1 MVSPL
6 MPAPTLPGRRAI
18 VFTDLD
24 GSLLD
29 HHGYS
34 HAGATPVLARI
45 RKEGIPLI
53 IVTSKTRAEVEEI
66 RRELGNADPF
76 IVENGGAAFFPQSG
90 PYRFLAAGEE
100 AAGYRRIQ
108 FGRSY
113 GEIRDFLAAFKSEG
127 GYRRI
132 IKGFGDLELGDI
144 MALTGLDADR
154 AGAAKRREFSEPFL
168 IAGETDAAAAAACLR
183 ELAAEAQRQG
193 FEITRGG
200 RFHHLLGAGQDKG
213 RAAAATMETMRG
225 LAGGRITTVGV
236 GDSENDLTML
246 AAVDIPVLI
255 PHPHRGFPA
264 GAPAGA
270 VRATRPGSEGWN
282 EAVGKVLDEL
292 TNAGR

>member
-225 LAGGRITTVGV
+225 LAGGKITTVGV

>member
-213 RAAAATMETMRG
+213 RAVAATVKTLRG
-225 LAGGRITTVGV
+225 LAGGKITTVGV
-236 GDSENDLTML
+236 GDSDNDLTML

-264 GAPAGA
+264 GTPAGA

-282 EAVGKVLDEL
+282 EAVGKALDGL
-292 TNAGR
+292 TNTGR

>member
-76 IVENGGAAFFPQSG
+76 IVENGGAAYFPRSG

-168 IAGETDAAAAAACLR
+168 IAGETDAAAACLR
-183 ELAAEAQRQG
+183 ELAAEARRRG
-193 FEITRGG
+193 FEIPRGG

>member
-1 MVSPL
+1 

>member
-100 AAGYRRIQ
+100 AAGYRRIG